1 MARLRIP
8 ELSVRNQHKE
18 GSNDSQELSDPSF
31 YGETYASLKYEER
44 SVGMAKLTREQGI
57 ELLEASKEQLAKTEG
72 KEQAFEVL
80 LLAGQ
85 SVGYAP
91 AFRCLVAGN
100 SPESS
105 IRWS

>member
-1 MARLRIP
+1 MP
-8 ELSVRNQHKE
+8 
-18 GSNDSQELSDPSF
+18 
-31 YGETYASLKYEER
+31 
-44 SVGMAKLTREQGI
+44 KLTREQGV
-57 ELLEASKEQLAKTEG
+57 ELLEASKKQLEKETDAK
-72 KEQAFEVL
+72 KAFEVL

-100 SPESS
+100 PPESS

>member
-1 MARLRIP
+1 MPKA
-8 ELSVRNQHKE
+8 
-18 GSNDSQELSDPSF
+18 
-31 YGETYASLKYEER
+31 
-44 SVGMAKLTREQGI
+44 TREEGI
-57 ELLEASKEQLAKTEG
+57 ELLEASKKLLAEAVDVKT
-72 KEQAFEVL
+72 AFEIL